1 MNNYYRASSDVERHA
16 ELSEN
21 LPSLEGQQSVDN
33 SKNYFSFLSET
44 RDTDFIIRLESIE
57 IQDTEP
63 LDLSSLDVANPKTL
77 TQNKESTSEVKDCS
91 APAVLHDRNQKWQF
105 TGRFLKKVGFKTELL

>member
-1 MNNYYRASSDVERHA
+1 MNIYYRASSDVERHA

-33 SKNYFSFLSET
+33 SKDYISFPNET

-63 LDLSSLDVANPKTL
+63 LDLSSLDVPKPERP
-77 TQNKESTSEVKDCS
+77 TQNKESTSEVKDCPV
-91 APAVLHDRNQKWQF
+91 PAVSHERNQKWQF
-105 TGRFLKKVGFKTELL
+105 TGRFLKKKKWVLK

>member
-33 SKNYFSFLSET
+33 SIDYFSFLSET
-44 RDTDFIIRLESIE
+44 RDTDFVIRLESIE
-57 IQDTEP
+57 IQDTES
-63 LDLSSLDVANPKTL
+63 LDLSSLDVPKPERP
-77 TQNKESTSEVKDCS
+77 TQNEESTSELKDCLVT
-91 APAVLHDRNQKWQF
+91 AVSHDRNKKWQF
-105 TGRFLKKVGFKTELL
+105 TGRFLKKKNGF

>member
-1 MNNYYRASSDVERHA
+1 MSNGMLNCQRTFH
-16 ELSEN
+16 
-21 LPSLEGQQSVDN
+21 QSVDN

-63 LDLSSLDVANPKTL
+63 LDLSSLDVVNPKTP

-105 TGRFLKKVGFKTELL
+105 TGTT